1 MKRCIICGN
10 LGDDNSTVCEVCGN
24 PYMDLD
30 DDAPDRME
38 AGDDPVTE
46 PEPDISEDWEPEQE
60 APVAEEVEA
69 QDEISEAEEIEE
81 EPEQQAI
88 APKEEP
94 EQQTMAPEEEPEQ
107 QAMAPEEEPEQQAM
121 APEEAPEQQAVPT
134 LKAKQTVQTAR
145 PRTAGNNGHRMKSG
159 PQIYGQ
165 MAGQGAAD
173 QMQPDGM
180 LRRTMNGND
189 RPANHHPTAGVR
201 RPIAGQGRP
210 MNGGQGQPMQGR
222 PMNSQGQPMQGRPM
236 NGQGQPMQGRPMN
249 SQGQPS
255 QGRPMNGQGQPSQGR
270 PMNSQG
276 QPMQGRPMNSQGQP
290 MMQNRPMSAPQ
301 YDMPSMGFQNTKIR
315 EMSKKSFQSPIFL
328 LVALLQ
334 TVYLAGSIAAIF
346 MKQLNFSQVM
356 RLITG
361 ISMPTQITGY
371 MDQLLK
377 LMAKLD
383 TGAVLANL
391 AIRIPDVLM
400 CLGLWMIVFAARSK
414 KTEMPGVGFTFLK
427 IVVIIGLIKS
437 CVLMLAGLV
446 ISVALVVSA
455 WVSGVQT
462 MIVAAVVTLVIMI
475 VLTMFVVMYYF
486 SYLAMLRTF
495 RTNTQKGESYGAAS
509 GYVAVVYIL
518 MGLFGIIGLLSGIV
532 NGEISGIVGSAGR
545 IGWMLLMAFWIFG
558 YRSTLGEIE
567 D

>member
-81 EPEQQAI
+81 EPEQQA
-88 APKEEP
+88 
-94 EQQTMAPEEEPEQ
+94 MAPEEEPEQ
-107 QAMAPEEEPEQQAM
+107 GT
-121 APEEAPEQQAVPT
+121 VPA

-165 MAGQGAAD
+165 MAGQGATD

-210 MNGGQGQPMQGR
+210 MNGQGQPMQGR
-222 PMNSQGQPMQGRPM
+222 LMNS
-236 NGQGQPMQGRPMN
+236 
-249 SQGQPS
+249 
-255 QGRPMNGQGQPSQGR
+255 QGQPSQGR

-301 YDMPSMGFQNTKIR
+301 YDMPSMGFRNTKIQ

-475 VLTMFVVMYYF
+475 VLTMLVVMYYF

>member
-81 EPEQQAI
+81 EPEQQAM
-88 APKEEP
+88 APK
-94 EQQTMAPEEEPEQ
+94 EEPEQ

-121 APEEAPEQQAVPT
+121 APEEEPEQGTVPA

-165 MAGQGAAD
+165 MVGQGAAD

-210 MNGGQGQPMQGR
+210 MNSQGQPSQGRPMNGQGQPMQGRLMNSQEQPSQGR
-222 PMNSQGQPMQGRPM
+222 PMNSQGQPSQGRPM

-255 QGRPMNGQGQPSQGR
+255 QGRL
-270 PMNSQG
+270 
-276 QPMQGRPMNSQGQP
+276 MNSQGQP

-301 YDMPSMGFQNTKIR
+301 YDMPSMGFRNTKIQ

-391 AIRIPDVLM
+391 AIRIPDILM

-437 CVLMLAGLV
+437 CVLMLAGLI

-475 VLTMFVVMYYF
+475 VLTMLVVMYYF

>member
-38 AGDDPVTE
+38 AGDDPVM
-46 PEPDISEDWEPEQE
+46 EPDIPEDWEPEPE

-69 QDEISEAEEIEE
+69 QDEISETEVIEE
-81 EPEQQAI
+81 EPEQQTI
-88 APKEEP
+88 APEIAP
-94 EQQTMAPEEEPEQ
+94 EQE
-107 QAMAPEEEPEQQAM
+107 AMAPEEEPEQETM
-121 APEEAPEQQAVPT
+121 APEKEPEQEAMALEEASEQEVVPAS
-134 LKAKQTVQTAR
+134 KAKQTVQAAR

-165 MAGQGAAD
+165 MAGQGAPD

-201 RPIAGQGRP
+201 RPIASQGRP
-210 MNGGQGQPMQGR
+210 ANG
-222 PMNSQGQPMQGRPM
+222 QGQPMQGRPM

-249 SQGQPS
+249 GQGQPMQGRPMNGAGQPM
-255 QGRPMNGQGQPSQGR
+255 QGRPMNGQGQP
-270 PMNSQG
+270 
-276 QPMQGRPMNSQGQP
+276 MQGRPMNGQGQP
-290 MMQNRPMSAPQ
+290 MTQNRPMSAPQ
-301 YDMPSMGFQNTKIR
+301 YDTPSMGFRNIKIR

-391 AIRIPDVLM
+391 AIRIPDILM

-414 KTEMPGVGFTFLK
+414 KAEMPGVGFTFLK

-475 VLTMFVVMYYF
+475 VLTMLVVMYYF

>member
-46 PEPDISEDWEPEQE
+46 PEPDISEDWEPEPE

-81 EPEQQAI
+81 EPEQQTI
-88 APKEEP
+88 
-94 EQQTMAPEEEPEQ
+94 APEEEPEQ
-107 QAMAPEEEPEQQAM
+107 QAMAPEKAPERQAM
-121 APEEAPEQQAVPT
+121 APEEEPEQKAVST

-165 MAGQGAAD
+165 MAGQGAPD

-201 RPIAGQGRP
+201 RP
-210 MNGGQGQPMQGR
+210 MNGAGQPMQGR
-222 PMNSQGQPMQGRPM
+222 PMNGQGQPMQGRPM

-249 SQGQPS
+249 GQGQPM
-255 QGRPMNGQGQPSQGR
+255 QGRPMNGQGQPMQGR
-270 PMNSQG
+270 PMNGQGQPMQGRPMNGQG

-301 YDMPSMGFQNTKIR
+301 YDTPSMGFRNTKIR

-391 AIRIPDVLM
+391 AIRIPDILM
-400 CLGLWMIVFAARSK
+400 CLGLWIIVFAARSK
-414 KTEMPGVGFTFLK
+414 KEEMPGAGFTFLK

-475 VLTMFVVMYYF
+475 VLTMLVVMYYF

-495 RTNTQKGESYGAAS
+495 RTNTQKGESYGTAS

>member
-107 QAMAPEEEPEQQAM
+107 QTMAPEEE
-121 APEEAPEQQAVPT
+121 PEQQAVPT

-201 RPIAGQGRP
+201 RPIA
-210 MNGGQGQPMQGR
+210 
-222 PMNSQGQPMQGRPM
+222 SQGRPM

-255 QGRPMNGQGQPSQGR
+255 QGRPMN
-270 PMNSQG
+270 
-276 QPMQGRPMNSQGQP
+276 SQGQP

-301 YDMPSMGFQNTKIR
+301 YDMPSMGFRNTKIQ

-437 CVLMLAGLV
+437 CVLMLAGLI

-475 VLTMFVVMYYF
+475 VLTMLVVMYYF

>member
-81 EPEQQAI
+81 EPEQQAMAPKEEPEQQAI

-107 QAMAPEEEPEQQAM
+107 QAMAPEEEPEQG
-121 APEEAPEQQAVPT
+121 AVPA

-145 PRTAGNNGHRMKSG
+145 PRMAGNNGHRMKSG

-165 MAGQGAAD
+165 MAGQGATD

-201 RPIAGQGRP
+201 RPIA
-210 MNGGQGQPMQGR
+210 
-222 PMNSQGQPMQGRPM
+222 SQGRPM
-236 NGQGQPMQGRPMN
+236 NGQGQPMQGRLMNSQGQPSQGRPMN

-255 QGRPMNGQGQPSQGR
+255 QGRPMNGQGQPMQGR

-301 YDMPSMGFQNTKIR
+301 YDMPSMGFRNTKIQ

>member
-94 EQQTMAPEEEPEQ
+94 EQQ
-107 QAMAPEEEPEQQAM
+107 AMAPEEEPEQGT
-121 APEEAPEQQAVPT
+121 VPA

-201 RPIAGQGRP
+201 RPIA
-210 MNGGQGQPMQGR
+210 
-222 PMNSQGQPMQGRPM
+222 S
-236 NGQGQPMQGRPMN
+236 QGRPMN

-255 QGRPMNGQGQPSQGR
+255 
-270 PMNSQG
+270 
-276 QPMQGRPMNSQGQP
+276 QGRPMNSQGQP

-301 YDMPSMGFQNTKIR
+301 YDMPSMGFRNTKIR

-383 TGAVLANL
+383 TGAALANL
-391 AIRIPDVLM
+391 AIRIPDILM

-475 VLTMFVVMYYF
+475 VLTMLVVMYYF

>member
-46 PEPDISEDWEPEQE
+46 PDIPEDWEPEPE

-69 QDEISEAEEIEE
+69 QDEISEAEEIE
-81 EPEQQAI
+81 
-88 APKEEP
+88 K
-94 EQQTMAPEEEPEQ
+94 EPEQ
-107 QAMAPEEEPEQQAM
+107 QAMAPEIAPEQEAM
-121 APEEAPEQQAVPT
+121 APEEASEQQAMATEEAPEQEAVPAS
-134 LKAKQTVQTAR
+134 KAKQTVQVAR

-165 MAGQGAAD
+165 MAGQGAPD

-189 RPANHHPTAGVR
+189 RPVNHHPTAGVR

-249 SQGQPS
+249 SQGQPM
-255 QGRPMNGQGQPSQGR
+255 QGRPMNGQGQPMQGR
-270 PMNSQG
+270 PMNGQG
-276 QPMQGRPMNSQGQP
+276 QPMQGRPMNSQRQP

-301 YDMPSMGFQNTKIR
+301 YDTPSMGFQNTKIR

-391 AIRIPDVLM
+391 AIRIPDILM

-475 VLTMFVVMYYF
+475 VLTMLVVMYYF

>member
-81 EPEQQAI
+81 EPERQAI
-88 APKEEP
+88 APK
-94 EQQTMAPEEEPEQ
+94 
-107 QAMAPEEEPEQQAM
+107 EEPEQQAM

-165 MAGQGAAD
+165 MAGQGATD

-201 RPIAGQGRP
+201 RPIA
-210 MNGGQGQPMQGR
+210 
-222 PMNSQGQPMQGRPM
+222 
-236 NGQGQPMQGRPMN
+236 
-249 SQGQPS
+249 S

-270 PMNSQG
+270 PMNGQG

-301 YDMPSMGFQNTKIR
+301 YDTPSMGFRNTKIR

-391 AIRIPDVLM
+391 AIRIPDILM

-414 KTEMPGVGFTFLK
+414 KAEMPGVGFTILK

-475 VLTMFVVMYYF
+475 VLTMLVVMYYF
-486 SYLAMLRTF
+486 SYLAMLHTF
-495 RTNTQKGESYGAAS
+495 RTNTQKGESYGTAS

>member
-46 PEPDISEDWEPEQE
+46 PDISEDWEPEQE

-81 EPEQQAI
+81 EPEQQTI
-88 APKEEP
+88 APEEEP
-94 EQQTMAPEEEPEQ
+94 EQQTMAPEK
-107 QAMAPEEEPEQQAM
+107 APEQQAM
-121 APEEAPEQQAVPT
+121 APEEASEQQAMATEEAPEQEAVPAS
-134 LKAKQTVQTAR
+134 KAKQTVQAAR

-165 MAGQGAAD
+165 MAGQGAPD

-222 PMNSQGQPMQGRPM
+222 PMHSQGQPMQGRPMNGQGQPMQGRPTNGQGQPMQGRPM

-249 SQGQPS
+249 G
-255 QGRPMNGQGQPSQGR
+255 
-270 PMNSQG
+270 
-276 QPMQGRPMNSQGQP
+276 QGQP

-301 YDMPSMGFQNTKIR
+301 YDTPSMGFRNTKIR

-391 AIRIPDVLM
+391 AIRIPDILM

-475 VLTMFVVMYYF
+475 VLTMLVVMYYF

>member
-107 QAMAPEEEPEQQAM
+107 QAMAPEEEPEQGT
-121 APEEAPEQQAVPT
+121 VPA

-165 MAGQGAAD
+165 MAGQGATD

-210 MNGGQGQPMQGR
+210 MNGQGQPM
-222 PMNSQGQPMQGRPM
+222 
-236 NGQGQPMQGRPMN
+236 
-249 SQGQPS
+249 
-255 QGRPMNGQGQPSQGR
+255 QGR

-301 YDMPSMGFQNTKIR
+301 YDMPSMGFRNTKIQ

-475 VLTMFVVMYYF
+475 VLTMLVVMYYF

>member
-81 EPEQQAI
+81 EPEQQA
-88 APKEEP
+88 
-94 EQQTMAPEEEPEQ
+94 MAPEEEPEQ
-107 QAMAPEEEPEQQAM
+107 QAMAPEEEPEQGT
-121 APEEAPEQQAVPT
+121 VPA

-165 MAGQGAAD
+165 MVGQGAAD

-210 MNGGQGQPMQGR
+210 MNSQGQPSQGRPMNGQGQPMQGR
-222 PMNSQGQPMQGRPM
+222 PMNGQEQPSQGRPMNSQGQPSQGRPM

-255 QGRPMNGQGQPSQGR
+255 QGRL
-270 PMNSQG
+270 
-276 QPMQGRPMNSQGQP
+276 MNSQGQP

-301 YDMPSMGFQNTKIR
+301 YDMPSMGFWNTKIQ

-391 AIRIPDVLM
+391 AIRIPDILM

-437 CVLMLAGLV
+437 CVLMLAGLI

-475 VLTMFVVMYYF
+475 VLTMLVVMYYF

>member
-81 EPEQQAI
+81 ESEQQAI
-88 APKEEP
+88 
-94 EQQTMAPEEEPEQ
+94 
-107 QAMAPEEEPEQQAM
+107 
-121 APEEAPEQQAVPT
+121 APEEAPEQQAVPA

-165 MAGQGAAD
+165 MAGQGATD

-201 RPIAGQGRP
+201 RPIA
-210 MNGGQGQPMQGR
+210 
-222 PMNSQGQPMQGRPM
+222 
-236 NGQGQPMQGRPMN
+236 
-249 SQGQPS
+249 S
-255 QGRPMNGQGQPSQGR
+255 QGRPMNGQGQPS
-270 PMNSQG
+270 
-276 QPMQGRPMNSQGQP
+276 QGRPMNSQGQP

-301 YDMPSMGFQNTKIR
+301 YDMPSMGFRNTKIQ

-391 AIRIPDVLM
+391 AIRIPDILM

-486 SYLAMLRTF
+486 NYLAMLRTF

>member
-1 MKRCIICGN
+1 M
-10 LGDDNSTVCEVCGN
+10 
-24 PYMDLD
+24 
-30 DDAPDRME
+30 APE
-38 AGDDPVTE
+38 IA
-46 PEPDISEDWEPEQE
+46 PEQE
-60 APVAEEVEA
+60 
-69 QDEISEAEEIEE
+69 
-81 EPEQQAI
+81 
-88 APKEEP
+88 
-94 EQQTMAPEEEPEQ
+94 
-107 QAMAPEEEPEQQAM
+107 AM
-121 APEEAPEQQAVPT
+121 APEEASEQQAMATEEAPEQEAVPAS
-134 LKAKQTVQTAR
+134 KAKQTVQVAR

-165 MAGQGAAD
+165 MAGQGAPD

-189 RPANHHPTAGVR
+189 RPVNHHPTAGVR

-249 SQGQPS
+249 G
-255 QGRPMNGQGQPSQGR
+255 
-270 PMNSQG
+270 QG
-276 QPMQGRPMNSQGQP
+276 QPMQGRPMNSQRQP

-301 YDMPSMGFQNTKIR
+301 YDTPSMGFQNTKIR

-391 AIRIPDVLM
+391 AIRIPDILM

-455 WVSGVQT
+455 WVSGVRT

-475 VLTMFVVMYYF
+475 VLTMLVVMYYF

>member
-46 PEPDISEDWEPEQE
+46 LDISEDWEPEQE

-94 EQQTMAPEEEPEQ
+94 EQQ
-107 QAMAPEEEPEQQAM
+107 AMAPEEEPEQG
-121 APEEAPEQQAVPT
+121 AVPD

-180 LRRTMNGND
+180 LRRTMNSND

-201 RPIAGQGRP
+201 RPIASQGRP
-210 MNGGQGQPMQGR
+210 MNGQGQPSQGR
-222 PMNSQGQPMQGRPM
+222 PMNGQGQPSQGRPMNGQGQLSQGRPM

-249 SQGQPS
+249 SQGQP
-255 QGRPMNGQGQPSQGR
+255 MQGR

-301 YDMPSMGFQNTKIR
+301 YDMPSMGFRNTKIQ

>member
-38 AGDDPVTE
+38 AGDDPVM
-46 PEPDISEDWEPEQE
+46 EPDIPEDWEPEPE

-69 QDEISEAEEIEE
+69 QDEISETEVIEE
-81 EPEQQAI
+81 EPEQQTI
-88 APKEEP
+88 
-94 EQQTMAPEEEPEQ
+94 APEEEPEQ
-107 QAMAPEEEPEQQAM
+107 QAMAPEKAPEQQAM
-121 APEEAPEQQAVPT
+121 APEEAPEQQAMATEEAPEQEAVPAS
-134 LKAKQTVQTAR
+134 KAKQTVQAAR

-165 MAGQGAAD
+165 MAGQGAPD

-222 PMNSQGQPMQGRPM
+222 PMNGQGQPMQGRPM
-236 NGQGQPMQGRPMN
+236 NGQGQPMQGRPT
-249 SQGQPS
+249 
-255 QGRPMNGQGQPSQGR
+255 NG
-270 PMNSQG
+270 QG
-276 QPMQGRPMNSQGQP
+276 QPMQGRPMNGQGQP

-301 YDMPSMGFQNTKIR
+301 YDTPSMGFRNTKIR

-391 AIRIPDVLM
+391 AIRIPDILM

-414 KTEMPGVGFTFLK
+414 KAEMPGVGFTFLK

-495 RTNTQKGESYGAAS
+495 RTNTQKGESYGTAS

-558 YRSTLGEIE
+558 YRNTLGEIE

>member
-46 PEPDISEDWEPEQE
+46 PDIPEDWEPEPE

-69 QDEISEAEEIEE
+69 QDEISEAEEIE
-81 EPEQQAI
+81 
-88 APKEEP
+88 K
-94 EQQTMAPEEEPEQ
+94 EPEQ
-107 QAMAPEEEPEQQAM
+107 QAMAPEQQTMTPEIAPEQEAM
-121 APEEAPEQQAVPT
+121 APEEASEQQAMATEEAPEQEAVPAS
-134 LKAKQTVQTAR
+134 KAKQTVQAAR

-165 MAGQGAAD
+165 MAGQGAPD

-189 RPANHHPTAGVR
+189 RPVNHHPTAGVR
-201 RPIAGQGRP
+201 RPIASQGRP
-210 MNGGQGQPMQGR
+210 VNSQRQPMQGR
-222 PMNSQGQPMQGRPM
+222 PMNSQGQPMQSRPMNGAGQPMQGRPM

-249 SQGQPS
+249 SQGQL
-255 QGRPMNGQGQPSQGR
+255 
-270 PMNSQG
+270 
-276 QPMQGRPMNSQGQP
+276 MQGRPMNSQGQP

-301 YDMPSMGFQNTKIR
+301 YDTPSMGFRNTKIR

-391 AIRIPDVLM
+391 AIRIPDILM

-475 VLTMFVVMYYF
+475 VLTMLVVMYYF

>member
-81 EPEQQAI
+81 EPERQAI
-88 APKEEP
+88 APKKEP
-94 EQQTMAPEEEPEQ
+94 EQQAIAPEEEPEQ
-107 QAMAPEEEPEQQAM
+107 QAMVPEEEPEQG
-121 APEEAPEQQAVPT
+121 AVPA

-165 MAGQGAAD
+165 MAGQGAPD
-173 QMQPDGM
+173 QMQQDGM

-201 RPIAGQGRP
+201 RPIA
-210 MNGGQGQPMQGR
+210 
-222 PMNSQGQPMQGRPM
+222 SQGRPM

-249 SQGQPS
+249 SQGQL
-255 QGRPMNGQGQPSQGR
+255 MQGR

-276 QPMQGRPMNSQGQP
+276 QPSQGRLMNSQGQP

-301 YDMPSMGFQNTKIR
+301 YDMPSMGFRNTKIR

-371 MDQLLK
+371 MDQLLR

-391 AIRIPDVLM
+391 AIRIPDILM
-400 CLGLWMIVFAARSK
+400 CLGLWIIVFAARSK
-414 KTEMPGVGFTFLK
+414 KEEMPGVGFTFLK

>member
-81 EPEQQAI
+81 EPERQAI

-94 EQQTMAPEEEPEQ
+94 EQQAI
-107 QAMAPEEEPEQQAM
+107 APEEEPEQQAM

-165 MAGQGAAD
+165 MAGQGATD

-201 RPIAGQGRP
+201 RPIASQGRP
-210 MNGGQGQPMQGR
+210 MNGQGQP
-222 PMNSQGQPMQGRPM
+222 SQGRPM

-255 QGRPMNGQGQPSQGR
+255 QGRPMNGQGQPMQGR

-290 MMQNRPMSAPQ
+290 MLQNRPMSAPQ
-301 YDMPSMGFQNTKIR
+301 YDMPSMGFRNTKIR

-391 AIRIPDVLM
+391 AIRIPDILM

-414 KTEMPGVGFTFLK
+414 KAEMPGVGFTILK

-475 VLTMFVVMYYF
+475 VLTMLVVMYYF

>member
-38 AGDDPVTE
+38 VGDDPVTE

-88 APKEEP
+88 APKEET
-94 EQQTMAPEEEPEQ
+94 EQ
-107 QAMAPEEEPEQQAM
+107 
-121 APEEAPEQQAVPT
+121 
-134 LKAKQTVQTAR
+134 QTVQTAR

-165 MAGQGAAD
+165 MAGQGATD

-210 MNGGQGQPMQGR
+210 MN
-222 PMNSQGQPMQGRPM
+222 SQGQPSQGRPM
-236 NGQGQPMQGRPMN
+236 NGQGQPM
-249 SQGQPS
+249 

-276 QPMQGRPMNSQGQP
+276 QPSQGRPMNSQGQLMQGRPMNSQGQPSQGRLMNSQGQP

-301 YDMPSMGFQNTKIR
+301 YDMPSMGFRNTKIR

-371 MDQLLK
+371 MDQLLR

-391 AIRIPDVLM
+391 AIRIPDILM
-400 CLGLWMIVFAARSK
+400 CLGLWIIVFAARSK
-414 KTEMPGVGFTFLK
+414 KEEMPGVGFTFLK

>member
-38 AGDDPVTE
+38 AGDDPVM
-46 PEPDISEDWEPEQE
+46 EPDIPEDWEPEPE

-69 QDEISEAEEIEE
+69 QDEISETEVIEE
-81 EPEQQAI
+81 EPEQQTI
-88 APKEEP
+88 APEIAP
-94 EQQTMAPEEEPEQ
+94 EQE
-107 QAMAPEEEPEQQAM
+107 AM
-121 APEEAPEQQAVPT
+121 APEEAPEQKAMAPEEAPEQKAMALEEASEQEVVPAS
-134 LKAKQTVQTAR
+134 KAKQTVQAAR

-165 MAGQGAAD
+165 MAGQGAPD

-201 RPIAGQGRP
+201 RPVASQGRP
-210 MNGGQGQPMQGR
+210 ANG
-222 PMNSQGQPMQGRPM
+222 QGQPMQGRPM

-249 SQGQPS
+249 GQGQPMQGRPMNGAGQPM
-255 QGRPMNGQGQPSQGR
+255 QGRPMNGQGQP
-270 PMNSQG
+270 
-276 QPMQGRPMNSQGQP
+276 MQGRPMNDQGQP

-301 YDMPSMGFQNTKIR
+301 YDTPSMGFRNTKIR

-391 AIRIPDVLM
+391 AIRIPDILM

-414 KTEMPGVGFTFLK
+414 KAEMPGVGFTFLK

-495 RTNTQKGESYGAAS
+495 RTNTQKGESYGTAS

-558 YRSTLGEIE
+558 YRNTLGEIE

>member
-38 AGDDPVTE
+38 AGDDPVT
-46 PEPDISEDWEPEQE
+46 EPDISEDWEPEQE

-94 EQQTMAPEEEPEQ
+94 EQQ
-107 QAMAPEEEPEQQAM
+107 AMAPEEEPEQG
-121 APEEAPEQQAVPT
+121 AVPD

-165 MAGQGAAD
+165 MAGQGATD

-201 RPIAGQGRP
+201 RPIASQGRP
-210 MNGGQGQPMQGR
+210 MNG
-222 PMNSQGQPMQGRPM
+222 
-236 NGQGQPMQGRPMN
+236 
-249 SQGQPS
+249 QGQPS

-270 PMNSQG
+270 PMNGQGQLSQGRPMNGQG

-301 YDMPSMGFQNTKIR
+301 YDMPSMGFRNTKIQ

>member
-38 AGDDPVTE
+38 AGDDPVM
-46 PEPDISEDWEPEQE
+46 EPDIPEDWEPEPE
-60 APVAEEVEA
+60 APVAEEVEE
-69 QDEISEAEEIEE
+69 QDEISETEVIEE
-81 EPEQQAI
+81 EPEQQTI
-88 APKEEP
+88 APEKVP
-94 EQQTMAPEEEPEQ
+94 EQE
-107 QAMAPEEEPEQQAM
+107 AM
-121 APEEAPEQQAVPT
+121 APEEAPEQKAMALEEASEQEVVPAS
-134 LKAKQTVQTAR
+134 KAKQTVQAAR

-165 MAGQGAAD
+165 MAGQGAPD

-201 RPIAGQGRP
+201 RPVANQGRP
-210 MNGGQGQPMQGR
+210 ANGQEQPMQGR
-222 PMNSQGQPMQGRPM
+222 PMNGQGQPMQGRPM

-249 SQGQPS
+249 GAGQPM
-255 QGRPMNGQGQPSQGR
+255 QGRPMNGQGQP
-270 PMNSQG
+270 
-276 QPMQGRPMNSQGQP
+276 MQGRPMNDQGQP

-301 YDMPSMGFQNTKIR
+301 YDTPSMGFRNIKIR

-334 TVYLAGSIAAIF
+334 TVYLAGSIVAIF

-391 AIRIPDVLM
+391 AIRIPDILM

-414 KTEMPGVGFTFLK
+414 KAEMPGVGFTFLK

-495 RTNTQKGESYGAAS
+495 RTNTQKGESYGTAS

-558 YRSTLGEIE
+558 YRNTLGEIE

>member
-38 AGDDPVTE
+38 AGDDPVT
-46 PEPDISEDWEPEQE
+46 EPDISEDWEPEQE

-94 EQQTMAPEEEPEQ
+94 EQQTM
-107 QAMAPEEEPEQQAM
+107 
-121 APEEAPEQQAVPT
+121 
-134 LKAKQTVQTAR
+134 QTAR

-165 MAGQGAAD
+165 MAGQGAPD
-173 QMQPDGM
+173 QMQQDGM

-201 RPIAGQGRP
+201 RPIAGQS
-210 MNGGQGQPMQGR
+210 R

-249 SQGQPS
+249 GQGQPM
-255 QGRPMNGQGQPSQGR
+255 QGRPMNSQGQPSQGR

-301 YDMPSMGFQNTKIR
+301 YDMPSMGFRNTKIQ

-391 AIRIPDVLM
+391 AIRIPDILM

-475 VLTMFVVMYYF
+475 VLTMLVVMYYF

>member
-46 PEPDISEDWEPEQE
+46 PEPDISEDWESEQE

-81 EPEQQAI
+81 EPEQQAM
-88 APKEEP
+88 APK
-94 EQQTMAPEEEPEQ
+94 EEPEQ
-107 QAMAPEEEPEQQAM
+107 QAMAPEEEPEQGT
-121 APEEAPEQQAVPT
+121 VPA

-165 MAGQGAAD
+165 MVGQGAAD

-210 MNGGQGQPMQGR
+210 MNGQGQPSQGRPMNGQGQPMQGR
-222 PMNSQGQPMQGRPM
+222 PMNGQEQPSQGRPMNSQGQPSQGRPM

-255 QGRPMNGQGQPSQGR
+255 QGRL
-270 PMNSQG
+270 
-276 QPMQGRPMNSQGQP
+276 MNSQGQP

-301 YDMPSMGFQNTKIR
+301 YDMPSMGFRNTKIQ

-391 AIRIPDVLM
+391 AIRIPDILM

-437 CVLMLAGLV
+437 CVLMLAGLI

-475 VLTMFVVMYYF
+475 VLTMLVVMYYF

>member
-94 EQQTMAPEEEPEQ
+94 EQQ
-107 QAMAPEEEPEQQAM
+107 AMAPEEEPEHGT
-121 APEEAPEQQAVPT
+121 VPA

-201 RPIAGQGRP
+201 RPIA
-210 MNGGQGQPMQGR
+210 
-222 PMNSQGQPMQGRPM
+222 S
-236 NGQGQPMQGRPMN
+236 QGRPMN

-255 QGRPMNGQGQPSQGR
+255 QGRPMNSQGQPMMQNRPMNSQGQLMQGR

-276 QPMQGRPMNSQGQP
+276 QPMQGRSMNSQGQP

-301 YDMPSMGFQNTKIR
+301 YDMPSMGFRNTKIR

-383 TGAVLANL
+383 TGAALANL
-391 AIRIPDVLM
+391 AIRIPDILM

-475 VLTMFVVMYYF
+475 VLTMLVVMYYF

>member
-38 AGDDPVTE
+38 AGDDPVT
-46 PEPDISEDWEPEQE
+46 EPDISEDWEPEQE

-107 QAMAPEEEPEQQAM
+107 QAMVPEEEPEQG
-121 APEEAPEQQAVPT
+121 AVPA

-165 MAGQGAAD
+165 MAGQGAPD
-173 QMQPDGM
+173 QMQQDGM

-201 RPIAGQGRP
+201 RPIAGQSRP
-210 MNGGQGQPMQGR
+210 MNSQGQPMQGR
-222 PMNSQGQPMQGRPM
+222 PMNGQGQPMQGRPM

-255 QGRPMNGQGQPSQGR
+255 QGRPMNSQGQPMQGRPMNSQGQPMQGR

-301 YDMPSMGFQNTKIR
+301 YDMPSMGFRNTKIQ

-391 AIRIPDVLM
+391 AIRIPDILM

-475 VLTMFVVMYYF
+475 VLTMLVVMYYF

>member
-38 AGDDPVTE
+38 AGDDPVM
-46 PEPDISEDWEPEQE
+46 EPDIPEDWEPE

-69 QDEISEAEEIEE
+69 QDEISETEVIEE
-81 EPEQQAI
+81 EPEQQTI
-88 APKEEP
+88 APEIAP
-94 EQQTMAPEEEPEQ
+94 EQE
-107 QAMAPEEEPEQQAM
+107 AM
-121 APEEAPEQQAVPT
+121 APEEAPEQKAMALEEASEQEVVPAS
-134 LKAKQTVQTAR
+134 KAKQTVQAAR

-165 MAGQGAAD
+165 MAGQGAPD

-201 RPIAGQGRP
+201 RPVASQGRP
-210 MNGGQGQPMQGR
+210 ANG
-222 PMNSQGQPMQGRPM
+222 QGQPMQGRPM

-249 SQGQPS
+249 G
-255 QGRPMNGQGQPSQGR
+255 
-270 PMNSQG
+270 QG
-276 QPMQGRPMNSQGQP
+276 QPMQGRPMNGAGQPMQGRPMNGQGQP

-301 YDMPSMGFQNTKIR
+301 YDTPSMGFRNTKIR

-334 TVYLAGSIAAIF
+334 TVYLAGSIVAIF

-391 AIRIPDVLM
+391 AIRIPDILM

-414 KTEMPGVGFTFLK
+414 KAEMPGVGFTFLK

-495 RTNTQKGESYGAAS
+495 RTNTQKGESYGTAS

-558 YRSTLGEIE
+558 YRNTLGEIE

>member
-30 DDAPDRME
+30 DDAPDGME
-38 AGDDPVTE
+38 MGVNSVTE
-46 PEPDISEDWEPEQE
+46 PEQNTREDREPE
-60 APVAEEVEA
+60 AA
-69 QDEISEAEEIEE
+69 EAEGQMPSDAMSVEESRPE
-81 EPEQQAI
+81 EPDEA
-88 APKEEP
+88 AASVEE
-94 EQQTMAPEEEPEQ
+94 AV
-107 QAMAPEEEPEQQAM
+107 
-121 APEEAPEQQAVPT
+121 EAPEQPVYQQTAVPKRPVAQQPIAA
-134 LKAKQTVQTAR
+134 KAGPGQNADVPKQATAGATKQNTQAAR
-145 PRTAGNNGHRMKSG
+145 PRTAGGNGHRMSS

-165 MAGQGAAD
+165 AAGQSVPG
-173 QMQPDGM
+173 QTQPDGM
-180 LRRTMNGND
+180 VRRSMNGNG
-189 RPANHHPTAGVR
+189 RPANHQPTAGVR
-201 RPIAGQGRP
+201 RPV
-210 MNGGQGQPMQGR
+210 NGQGQPMQGR
-222 PMNSQGQPMQGRPM
+222 PVNGQRQPMQNRPANSQGQPMQGRPA
-236 NGQGQPMQGRPMN
+236 NGQGQPMQGR
-249 SQGQPS
+249 S
-255 QGRPMNGQGQPSQGR
+255 MNGS
-270 PMNSQG
+270 
-276 QPMQGRPMNSQGQP
+276 GQP
-290 MMQNRPMSAPQ
+290 MMQNRPMNAPQ
-301 YDMPSMGFQNTKIR
+301 YGAPSMGFRNTKIR
-315 EMSKKSFQSPIFL
+315 EMSKKSFRSPVFL
-328 LVALLQ
+328 LIALLQ

-346 MKQLNFSQVM
+346 MKQLNFSQIM

-391 AIRIPDVLM
+391 LIRIPDILM
-400 CLGLWMIVFAARSK
+400 CLGLWLIVFAARSK
-414 KTEMPGVGFTFLK
+414 KEEMPGGGFTFLK

-455 WVSGVQT
+455 WASGVQA

-518 MGLFGIIGLLSGIV
+518 MGLFGVIGLLSGIV

-545 IGWMLLMAFWIFG
+545 IGWMLLMAFWIFR

-567 D
+567 G

>member
-38 AGDDPVTE
+38 AGDDPVM
-46 PEPDISEDWEPEQE
+46 EPDIPEDWEPEPE

-69 QDEISEAEEIEE
+69 QDEISETEVIEE
-81 EPEQQAI
+81 EPEQ
-88 APKEEP
+88 E
-94 EQQTMAPEEEPEQ
+94 TMAPEKAPEQ
-107 QAMAPEEEPEQQAM
+107 EAMAPEKAPEQEAM
-121 APEEAPEQQAVPT
+121 APEEAPDQKAMALEEASEQEVVPASQ
-134 LKAKQTVQTAR
+134 AKQTVQAAR

-165 MAGQGAAD
+165 MAGQGAPD

-201 RPIAGQGRP
+201 RPVASQGRP
-210 MNGGQGQPMQGR
+210 ANGQGQPMQGR
-222 PMNSQGQPMQGRPM
+222 PMNGQGQQIQGRPMNGAGQPMQGRPMNGQGQPMQGRPM

-249 SQGQPS
+249 G
-255 QGRPMNGQGQPSQGR
+255 
-270 PMNSQG
+270 
-276 QPMQGRPMNSQGQP
+276 QGQP
-290 MMQNRPMSAPQ
+290 MMQNRPMSASQ
-301 YDMPSMGFQNTKIR
+301 YDTPSMGFRNTKIR

-391 AIRIPDVLM
+391 AIRIPDILM

-414 KTEMPGVGFTFLK
+414 KAEMPGVGFTFLK

-495 RTNTQKGESYGAAS
+495 RTNTQKGESYGTAS

-532 NGEISGIVGSAGR
+532 NGEISGIVGSAGQ

-558 YRSTLGEIE
+558 YRNTLGEIE

>member
-46 PEPDISEDWEPEQE
+46 PDIPEDWEPEPE

-81 EPEQQAI
+81 EPEQQTI
-88 APKEEP
+88 
-94 EQQTMAPEEEPEQ
+94 APEEEPEQ
-107 QAMAPEEEPEQQAM
+107 QAMASEEAPAQQTM
-121 APEEAPEQQAVPT
+121 APEEAPEQGAVSA
-134 LKAKQTVQTAR
+134 LKANQTVQVAR

-165 MAGQGAAD
+165 MAGQGAPD

-236 NGQGQPMQGRPMN
+236 NGQGQPM
-249 SQGQPS
+249 
-255 QGRPMNGQGQPSQGR
+255 
-270 PMNSQG
+270 
-276 QPMQGRPMNSQGQP
+276 
-290 MMQNRPMSAPQ
+290 MQNRPMSAPQ
-301 YDMPSMGFQNTKIR
+301 YDTPSMGFRNTKIR
-315 EMSKKSFQSPIFL
+315 EMSKKSFRSPIFL

-391 AIRIPDVLM
+391 AIRIPDILM
-400 CLGLWMIVFAARSK
+400 CVGLWMIVFAARSK

-475 VLTMFVVMYYF
+475 VLTMLVVMYYF

>member
-94 EQQTMAPEEEPEQ
+94 EQQ
-107 QAMAPEEEPEQQAM
+107 AMAPEEEPEQGT
-121 APEEAPEQQAVPT
+121 VPA

-201 RPIAGQGRP
+201 RPIASQGRP
-210 MNGGQGQPMQGR
+210 MNSQGQPMMQNRPMNSQGQLMQGR
-222 PMNSQGQPMQGRPM
+222 PMNSQGQPMQGR
-236 NGQGQPMQGRPMN
+236 
-249 SQGQPS
+249 S
-255 QGRPMNGQGQPSQGR
+255 
-270 PMNSQG
+270 
-276 QPMQGRPMNSQGQP
+276 MNSQGQP

-301 YDMPSMGFQNTKIR
+301 YDMPSMGFRNTKIR

-383 TGAVLANL
+383 TGAALANL
-391 AIRIPDVLM
+391 AIRIPDILM

-475 VLTMFVVMYYF
+475 VLTMLVVMYYF

-545 IGWMLLMAFWIFG
+545 IGWMLLMAFWIFR
-558 YRSTLGEIE
+558 YRSTLSEIE
-567 D
+567 V

>member
-81 EPEQQAI
+81 EPERQAI
-88 APKEEP
+88 APKKEP
-94 EQQTMAPEEEPEQ
+94 EQQAIAPEEEPEQ
-107 QAMAPEEEPEQQAM
+107 QAMVPEEEPEQG
-121 APEEAPEQQAVPT
+121 AVPA

-165 MAGQGAAD
+165 MAGQGAPD
-173 QMQPDGM
+173 QMQQDGM

-201 RPIAGQGRP
+201 RPIA
-210 MNGGQGQPMQGR
+210 
-222 PMNSQGQPMQGRPM
+222 SQGRPM

-255 QGRPMNGQGQPSQGR
+255 QGRPMNSQGQPMQGRPMNSQGQPSQGR
-270 PMNSQG
+270 PMNGQG

-301 YDMPSMGFQNTKIR
+301 YDMPSMGFRNTKIQ

-391 AIRIPDVLM
+391 AIRIPDILM

-437 CVLMLAGLV
+437 CVLMLAGLI

-475 VLTMFVVMYYF
+475 VLTMLVVMYYF

>member
-38 AGDDPVTE
+38 AGDDPVT
-46 PEPDISEDWEPEQE
+46 EPDISEDWEPEQE

-94 EQQTMAPEEEPEQ
+94 EQQTM
-107 QAMAPEEEPEQQAM
+107 
-121 APEEAPEQQAVPT
+121 
-134 LKAKQTVQTAR
+134 QTAR

-165 MAGQGAAD
+165 MAGQGAPD
-173 QMQPDGM
+173 QMQQDGM

-210 MNGGQGQPMQGR
+210 MN
-222 PMNSQGQPMQGRPM
+222 SQGQPSQGRPM

-255 QGRPMNGQGQPSQGR
+255 QGRL
-270 PMNSQG
+270 
-276 QPMQGRPMNSQGQP
+276 MNSQGQP

-301 YDMPSMGFQNTKIR
+301 YDMPSMGFRNTKIQ

-391 AIRIPDVLM
+391 AIRIPDILM

-475 VLTMFVVMYYF
+475 VLTMLVVMYYF

>member
-38 AGDDPVTE
+38 AGDDPVM
-46 PEPDISEDWEPEQE
+46 EPDIPEDWEPEPE

-69 QDEISEAEEIEE
+69 QDEISETEVIEE
-81 EPEQQAI
+81 EPEQQTI
-88 APKEEP
+88 APEKVP
-94 EQQTMAPEEEPEQ
+94 EQE
-107 QAMAPEEEPEQQAM
+107 AM
-121 APEEAPEQQAVPT
+121 APEEAPEQKAMAPEEAPEQKAMALEEASEQEVVPAS
-134 LKAKQTVQTAR
+134 KAKQTVQAAR

-165 MAGQGAAD
+165 MAGQGAPD

-201 RPIAGQGRP
+201 RPVASQGRP
-210 MNGGQGQPMQGR
+210 ANG
-222 PMNSQGQPMQGRPM
+222 QGQPMQGRPM

-249 SQGQPS
+249 GQGQPMQGRPMNGAGQPM
-255 QGRPMNGQGQPSQGR
+255 QGRPMNGQGQP
-270 PMNSQG
+270 
-276 QPMQGRPMNSQGQP
+276 MQGRPMNDQGQP

-301 YDMPSMGFQNTKIR
+301 YDTPSMGFRNTKIR

-334 TVYLAGSIAAIF
+334 TVYLAGSIVAIF

-391 AIRIPDVLM
+391 AIRIPDILM

-414 KTEMPGVGFTFLK
+414 KAEMPGVGFTFLK

-495 RTNTQKGESYGAAS
+495 RTNTQKGESYGTAS

-558 YRSTLGEIE
+558 YRNTLGEIE

>member
-38 AGDDPVTE
+38 AGDDPVT
-46 PEPDISEDWEPEQE
+46 EPDISEDWEPEQE

-94 EQQTMAPEEEPEQ
+94 EQQ
-107 QAMAPEEEPEQQAM
+107 AMAPEEEPEQG
-121 APEEAPEQQAVPT
+121 AVPD

-180 LRRTMNGND
+180 LRRTMNSND
-189 RPANHHPTAGVR
+189 RPANHHSTAGVR
-201 RPIAGQGRP
+201 RPIASQGRPMYDQGQPSQGRP
-210 MNGGQGQPMQGR
+210 MNGQGQPSQGR
-222 PMNSQGQPMQGRPM
+222 PMNGQGQLSQGRPM

-249 SQGQPS
+249 SQGQP
-255 QGRPMNGQGQPSQGR
+255 MQGR

-301 YDMPSMGFQNTKIR
+301 YDMPSMGFRNTKIQ

>member
-46 PEPDISEDWEPEQE
+46 PDIPEDWEPEPE

-88 APKEEP
+88 
-94 EQQTMAPEEEPEQ
+94 
-107 QAMAPEEEPEQQAM
+107 APEEEPEQQAM

-165 MAGQGAAD
+165 MAGQGATD

-201 RPIAGQGRP
+201 RPIASQGRP
-210 MNGGQGQPMQGR
+210 MNGQGQPSQGRPMNGQGQPMQGR

-249 SQGQPS
+249 SQGQP
-255 QGRPMNGQGQPSQGR
+255 MQGR

-276 QPMQGRPMNSQGQP
+276 QPMQGRPMNCQGQP

-301 YDMPSMGFQNTKIR
+301 YDMPSMGFRSTKIR

-391 AIRIPDVLM
+391 AIRIPDILM

-414 KTEMPGVGFTFLK
+414 KAEMPGVGFTILK

-475 VLTMFVVMYYF
+475 VLTMLVVMYYF
-486 SYLAMLRTF
+486 SYLAMLHTF
-495 RTNTQKGESYGAAS
+495 RTNTQKGESYGTAS

>member
-38 AGDDPVTE
+38 TGDDPVTE
-46 PEPDISEDWEPEQE
+46 PESDSSEDWEPEPE

-94 EQQTMAPEEEPEQ
+94 EQQAMAPEEELEQQTMAPEEEPEQ
-107 QAMAPEEEPEQQAM
+107 QAMAPEEEPEQG
-121 APEEAPEQQAVPT
+121 AVST
-134 LKAKQTVQTAR
+134 LKAKQTEQVVR

-165 MAGQGAAD
+165 MAGQGAPD

-249 SQGQPS
+249 G
-255 QGRPMNGQGQPSQGR
+255 
-270 PMNSQG
+270 
-276 QPMQGRPMNSQGQP
+276 QGQP

-301 YDMPSMGFQNTKIR
+301 YDTPSMGFRNTKIR

-391 AIRIPDVLM
+391 AIRIPDILM

-475 VLTMFVVMYYF
+475 VLTMLVVMYYF

-495 RTNTQKGESYGAAS
+495 RTNTQKGESYGTAS

>member
-38 AGDDPVTE
+38 AGDDPVT
-46 PEPDISEDWEPEQE
+46 EPDISEDWEPEQE

-107 QAMAPEEEPEQQAM
+107 QAMVPEEEPEQG
-121 APEEAPEQQAVPT
+121 AVPA

-165 MAGQGAAD
+165 MAGQGAPD
-173 QMQPDGM
+173 QMQQDGM

-201 RPIAGQGRP
+201 RPIAGQSRP
-210 MNGGQGQPMQGR
+210 MNSQGQPMQGR
-222 PMNSQGQPMQGRPM
+222 PMNGQGQPMQGRPM

-255 QGRPMNGQGQPSQGR
+255 QGRPMNSQGQPMQGR

-301 YDMPSMGFQNTKIR
+301 YDMPSMGFRNTKIQ

-391 AIRIPDVLM
+391 AIRIPDILM

-475 VLTMFVVMYYF
+475 VLTMLVVMYYF